1 MASIPVFILGQGH
14 TSLPLLNPNQG
25 KALAQ
30 IILCDEARR
39 TTKTPRGGHPNSPI
53 AGMFVSYSGECSW
66 RRGSDRVERIYAAV
80 ELLKNS
86 GLTDKEAVLQVAD
99 LLGTGVGNSKR
110 GRPSRQDV
118 PDDLV
123 RRGQIV
129 RSLCNSFKKRHPWKE
144 ALPKHD
150 PVVER
155 WFMYAV
161 QLAAW
166 SDEVSNISQASSK
179 EPKLS
184 ALCSVVQTVSACA
197 KKLHGLYAGCSMPV
211 GASRH
216 VMTLPNGWYPHSCLS
231 TKTE

>member
-1 MASIPVFILGQGH
+1 MASIPMFILGQGQ
-14 TSLPLLNPNQG
+14 TSLPLLNPDQG

-39 TTKTPRGGHPNSPI
+39 TAKTPRGGHPKSPI
-53 AGMFVSYSGECSW
+53 AGIFVSYSGECSW

-86 GLTDKEAVLQVAD
+86 GLTAKEAVLQAAD
-99 LLGTGVGNSKR
+99 FLGTGVGNSKR
-110 GRPSRQDV
+110 GRPSKQDV

-129 RSLCNSFKKRHPWKE
+129 RSLCNSFKKRHRWKE

-166 SDEVSNISQASSK
+166 SEEASNIDEVFFK
-179 EPKLS
+179 EPKL
-184 ALCSVVQTVSACA
+184 AVLCSVVRTILVCA
-197 KKLHGLYAGCSMPV
+197 EKLHGLYMGYSMPL
-211 GASRH
+211 GSARH
-216 VMTLPNGWYPHSCLS
+216 VLALPHGWHPSS
-231 TKTE
+231 SPATKTD